1 MKRILSSLL
10 LLALCAGTQ
19 AQQVSVNDVEA
30 LPGETVTMAL
40 LVDTDGGSY
49 TGMEFD
55 IMFSQDGF
63 STTGSATTT
72 RTGWDGAF
80 TIGDVGG
87 VGIERLARCGVL
99 SYSATDIPGEGL
111 LPLGSVEVAVDENL
125 SLGDY
130 MVTLTNITLIGESRV
145 PVADATFKLQVV
157 SVHTV
162 VLDENN
168 TSMPEPAEGVNV
180 RVRRTI
186 KAGEW
191 STICLPFAMTMEQ
204 MKAAFGSDVQLS
216 DFTGYETE
224 EDEDGNVVSIKVDF
238 MDATSIEAN
247 HPYIIKV
254 AQNVTEFT
262 ANGVDIDPEEEPT
275 VAAVK
280 RTKKQWSEMVG
291 TYVPMTIDNQMLFLS
306 GNKFWY
312 STGKT
317 QTKGYRAYFDFYD
330 VLTEVEEAYSS
341 RISFSFGDETTGN
354 CTIDRQAAGYGK
366 TYDLQGRKMVKP
378 AKKGIYVRDG
388 KKMIVR

>member
-291 TYVPMTIDNQMLFLS
+291 TYVPMTDALPQ
-306 GNKFWY
+306 
-312 STGKT
+312 
-317 QTKGYRAYFDFYD
+317 
-330 VLTEVEEAYSS
+330 
-341 RISFSFGDETTGN
+341 
-354 CTIDRQAAGYGK
+354 RQ
-366 TYDLQGRKMVKP
+366 
-378 AKKGIYVRDG
+378 
-388 KKMIVR
+388 